1 MTVHEAHEAVK
12 RADTV
17 VAEAKTA
24 RSEAFAKLE
33 AALAAIGWTRLVG
46 AFTPDVTPLYKSALY
61 PTATLDLQQLLEVL
75 ERQESVRAN
84 A

>member
-12 RADTV
+12 RADAV

-33 AALAAIGWTRLVG
+33 AALAAIGWRRFGG
-46 AFTPDVTPLYKSALY
+46 AFTQDATPLYVSLLY
-61 PTATLDLQQLLEVL
+61 PNASLDLQQLLEVL
-75 ERQESVRAN
+75 EQQESVRTSA
-84 A
+84 